1 MESQK
6 ERPIIFSSEMVRAI
20 LDGRKTQTRRPIK
33 PQPVIPFGTIKVKL
47 HDLENGK
54 YGFFDEDRDY
64 ICPYRPGDILWVRET
79 CAISRV
85 GDVDGAPLCEP
96 IVIYKADG
104 YPDGWESGYIQR
116 SPIFM
121 PKWASRI
128 KLEVT
133 DIRVERIQEISSEDI
148 HKEGIDR
155 WEDYQNGK
163 HISVYQARGR
173 FKALWDSLWA
183 KKGFGWGQNPWVNA
197 IEFRRIEGGMDKR

>member
-1 MESQK
+1 VETRK
-6 ERPIIFSSEMVRAI
+6 ERPIIFSTEMVRAI
-20 LDGRKTQTRRPIK
+20 LDGRKTQTRRPIR
-33 PQPVIPFGTIKVKL
+33 PQPVIPFGAIKVKP

-85 GDVDGAPLCEP
+85 DTDGAPLSDRL
-96 IVIYKADG
+96 VIYKADG

-133 DIRVERIQEISSEDI
+133 DVRVERIQEISSEDI

-155 WEDYQNGK
+155 GEDYQNGK
-163 HISVYQARGR
+163 HISAYQAKGR
-173 FKALWDSLWA
+173 FKALWDSIWA
-183 KKGFGWGQNPWVNA
+183 KKGFGWNTNCWVWV
-197 IEFRRIEGGMDKR
+197 IEFRRIKDGMDKR